1 MFAWILI
8 SSLVASSANHICAP
22 TLPIELEKKE
32 VAASYVGIAFAFY
45 NVGAIVWAPIVGKHL
60 IHRMGA
66 ANLLSISV
74 GFLGVTFVV
83 FGFIE
88 VAGSSTSAIILAF
101 LSRFMQGIA
110 GSTHWTTALACI
122 TTIAKPE
129 ETEKWL
135 GINTAVWG
143 IGFLGGPLLGSI
155 LYGIMGF
162 KKQYWVYGSIVIIL
176 SVFIRIGLARVPS

>member
-88 VAGSSTSAIILAF
+88 VAGSSTSAIILAL
-101 LSRFMQGIA
+101 LSRFM
-110 GSTHWTTALACI
+110 
-122 TTIAKPE
+122 
-129 ETEKWL
+129 
-135 GINTAVWG
+135 
-143 IGFLGGPLLGSI
+143 
-155 LYGIMGF
+155 
-162 KKQYWVYGSIVIIL
+162 
-176 SVFIRIGLARVPS
+176 